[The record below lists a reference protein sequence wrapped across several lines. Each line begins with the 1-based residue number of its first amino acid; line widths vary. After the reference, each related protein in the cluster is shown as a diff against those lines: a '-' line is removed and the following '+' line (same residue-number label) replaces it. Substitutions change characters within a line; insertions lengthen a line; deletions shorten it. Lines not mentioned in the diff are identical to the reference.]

1 MTATGESD
9 STRPTKD
16 SSVQR
21 RSSPALQRYVC
32 GFLFIVLAKMS
43 AGLECSN
50 VPLSARPFF
59 YQRSNQSTKF
69 LLLKRKVS
77 SCVVH
82 AHLSG
87 VSYSNHIQRSS
98 QRGDKHRSLQA
109 KHLLGKFYS
118 QLLPECRQ
126 NTHEQCWNSLRPRQY
141 LPHNFNL
148 G

>member
-9 STRPTKD
+9 STRPTED

-21 RSSPALQRYVC
+21 RSSPALQRYLC
-32 GFLFIVLAKMS
+32 GFLFIVCGPRMFK
-43 AGLECSN
+43 CSFIGE
-50 VPLSARPFF
+50 AFF

-69 LLLKRKVS
+69 PLLKRKVS

-87 VSYSNHIQRSS
+87 VSYSNLIQRSS
-98 QRGDKHRSLQA
+98 QRGDKHQSLQA

-126 NTHEQCWNSLRPRQY
+126 NTHEQCWNLLRPRQY